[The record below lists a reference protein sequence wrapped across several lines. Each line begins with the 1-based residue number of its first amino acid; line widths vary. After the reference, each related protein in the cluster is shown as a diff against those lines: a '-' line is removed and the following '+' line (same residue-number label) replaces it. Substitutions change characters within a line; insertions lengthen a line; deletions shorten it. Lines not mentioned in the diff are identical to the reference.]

1 MGVYDREY
9 YRHERTR
16 FSFAS
21 THSVVTILIVV
32 NVIVFILCAV
42 LSDEQNGF
50 TRRFMV
56 SGRTIGTLMNW
67 YQFISYGFVHAD
79 VRHIFFNMISL
90 WFFGREVE
98 ALYGK
103 REFLA
108 YYLGA
113 VLLGGVWWGVRHS
126 LMGTLDVPALGASG
140 ACSAVI
146 LLFVFHFPHQQVT
159 FFFFPLP
166 AWLLGVILVGLDLLG
181 GHGRNVAY
189 DIHLAGFAFAAV
201 YFWTGLRLTTWLP
214 QSNRWGT
221 LFRRTKLKV
230 HAPADERDDP
240 NGQLELEGDRI
251 LEKLNTHGEASL
263 TAKERQTLEAY
274 SRQTREKIRRR
285 GRRD

>member
-16 FSFAS
+16 YTFAS

-32 NVIVFILCAV
+32 NVIVFLLGAF
-42 LSDEQNGF
+42 LSDEMNSA
-50 TRRFMV
+50 TRRLMV
-56 SGRTIGTLMNW
+56 SGRSVGSLVNW
-67 YQFISYGFVHAD
+67 YQFLSYGFAHAD
-79 VRHIFFNMISL
+79 VRHIFFNMLSL
-90 WFFGREVE
+90 WFFGRDVE
-98 ALYGK
+98 ARYGK

-108 YYLGA
+108 FYLGA
-113 VLLGGVWWGVRHS
+113 VLLGGVWWGVRHY
-126 LMGTLDVPALGASG
+126 LMGSMDIPALGASG
-140 ACSAVI
+140 ACSAVT
-146 LLFVFHFPHQQVT
+146 LLFIFHFPHRQVT
-159 FFFFPLP
+159 LFFFPLP
-166 AWLLGVILVGLDLLG
+166 AWLLGVILVGLDLFG

-201 YFWTGLRLTTWLP
+201 YFWTGFQLTNWLP
-214 QSNRWGT
+214 RTDRWRT
-221 LFRRTKLKV
+221 MFRRTKLKV
-230 HAPADERDDP
+230 HAPADEPDEL
-240 NGQLELEGDRI
+240 NGHLEVEGDRI